1 MSLSKRKSSPQK
13 SSSLLSISPCANGTM
28 LRGAYDLSESGAGK
42 ALVESIQFQLEG
54 NITRYYFWIFY

>member
-1 MSLSKRKSSPQK
+1 MSIKRKSSPQQK
-13 SSSLLSISPCANGTM
+13 ISSTSTSLLSISPCANGTM

-54 NITRYYFWIFY
+54 K

>member
-1 MSLSKRKSSPQK
+1 MSINKRKSSPPK
-13 SSSLLSISPCANGTM
+13 SSLSISPCANGTM

-54 NITRYYFWIFY
+54 NIISY